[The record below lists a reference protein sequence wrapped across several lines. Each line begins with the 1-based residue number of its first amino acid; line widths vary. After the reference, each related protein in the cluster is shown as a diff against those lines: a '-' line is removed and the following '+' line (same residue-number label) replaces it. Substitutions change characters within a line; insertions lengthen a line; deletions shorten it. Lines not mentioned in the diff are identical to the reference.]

1 MILFCLLT
9 GNCSGDFTF
18 NITMFFE
25 PYVRQW
31 LLNTDSKTKMWVEA
45 VGTSYSYVVMQ
56 LKIEVLFVSRPL
68 LKIK

>member
-9 GNCSGDFTF
+9 GKCSEDFTF

-45 VGTSYSYVVMQ
+45 VGILYSYVVM
-56 LKIEVLFVSRPL
+56 
-68 LKIK
+68 